1 MYGAIPAAHGAAADG
16 RQLILPQANSEEI
29 ALLPDSQAYLA
40 GCLHQVCR
48 FLQGNDALTFADPT
62 AFTQLTPPDGGDLA
76 EVIGQQHARRAL

>member
-1 MYGAIPAAHGAAADG
+1 M
-16 RQLILPQANSEEI
+16 
-29 ALLPDSQAYLA
+29 
-40 GCLHQVCR
+40 HQVCR